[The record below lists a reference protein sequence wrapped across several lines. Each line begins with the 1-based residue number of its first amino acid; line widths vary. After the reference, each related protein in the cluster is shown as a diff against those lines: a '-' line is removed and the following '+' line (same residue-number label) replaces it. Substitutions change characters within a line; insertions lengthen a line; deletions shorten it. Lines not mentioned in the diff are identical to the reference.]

1 MNFLNIDKDI
11 HPLSDFKR
19 NTPEF
24 IEQLKNSGRPAV
36 LTVNGKAQVVVQD
49 AQSYQK
55 LVDALDRSETL
66 EAIRLGL
73 EDIKAGRT
81 RPVKEF
87 LADLR
92 KEFGFPEKSDIKK

>member
-1 MNFLNIDKDI
+1 VNIFDIEKDI

-24 IEQLKNSGRPAV
+24 IEQLKSSGRPAV

-49 AQSYQK
+49 ASSYQN
-55 LVDALDRSETL
+55 LIDSLDRAETL

-87 LADLR
+87 LAELK
-92 KEFGFPEKSDIKK
+92 KEFDFSSKKKSKK

>member
-1 MNFLNIDKDI
+1 MNLLNIDKDI

-19 NTPEF
+19 NTPDF
-24 IEQLKNSGRPAV
+24 IEQLEQSGRPVV
-36 LTVNGKAQVVVQD
+36 LTVNGKAKVVVQD
-49 AQSYQK
+49 AHSYQK
-55 LVDALDRSETL
+55 LMDSLDRAETL

-81 RPVKEF
+81 RPVQEF

-92 KEFGFPEKSDIKK
+92 KEFGFPEKKKVKK

>member
-1 MNFLNIDKDI
+1 MNLLDIDKDI
-11 HPLSDFKR
+11 HSLSDFKR

-24 IEQLKNSGRPAV
+24 IEQLKTSGRPAV

-55 LVDALDRSETL
+55 LMDALDRSETL

-92 KEFGFPEKSDIKK
+92 KEFGFPEKGNVKK

>member
-1 MNFLNIDKDI
+1 MNLLDIDKDI

-24 IEQLKNSGRPAV
+24 IEQLKASGRPAV

-55 LVDALDRSETL
+55 LIDSLDRSETL
-66 EAIRLGL
+66 EAIRMGL

-92 KEFGFPEKSDIKK
+92 KEFGFTEKGDVKK